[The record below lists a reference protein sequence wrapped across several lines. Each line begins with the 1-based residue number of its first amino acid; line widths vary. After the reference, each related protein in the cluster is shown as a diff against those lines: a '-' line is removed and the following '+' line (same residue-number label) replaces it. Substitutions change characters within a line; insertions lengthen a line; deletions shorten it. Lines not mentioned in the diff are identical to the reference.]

1 MTQWDVLKS
10 LDTAYLEQVQDLY
23 SLDRLPMDLRQFLAE
38 WIESQDWNLAKRD
51 PQVARVTF
59 QNLLE
64 HLNNQYSRFSHDQAI
79 LEQHNIRKI
88 KQDIQACYQESPTE
102 FAKLILFFL
111 EKERNI
117 ISAAKDAEQSLTEQ
131 TPHAILETPRHKE
144 IEQRVMEVKQKVQ
157 AIDQDVKSLEEQ
169 QEIFDFRYKN
179 YQAQV
184 SSNQAVQHQLKNVL
198 QSMLNTLDRSR
209 KEILARLKELLGR
222 CETLVRFLEEEL
234 GEWCQRQQDA
244 CIGRSLDVS
253 LSHLETWFTG
263 TAEAFFQLRRILNDL
278 VELPAKISYE
288 NDPLRTDPVILQ
300 ARVNELITCLLK
312 RAFVVEDQPNQLY
325 QPCMSPPWPRPLVL
339 RTSVRFSVSTRLL
352 VKLQELNHS
361 LKVTAAIDNNAMTTK
376 GYRKFNI
383 MGTLDKMLSMDN
395 VLKKGMVA
403 EFKHLTLKEQR
414 AGVGGKGSKG
424 INEVLVTEELHV
436 MNFTVKFKYQDLEL
450 ELEATTLPLVIIS
463 NVGQQSSAW
472 ASVIWFNLLAT
483 DTKNLAFF
491 SNPPAATWARLANA
505 LSWQFSCATNR
516 GLDSEQLS
524 MLAEKLCG
532 TNPKPR
538 PESLVKW
545 SRFSKESMPGLAFSF
560 WTWFDG
566 VLHLVKA
573 HLENIWNDGYVMGF
587 VCRATERSLLK
598 RKRTGT
604 FLLRFSESC
613 KEGAVTF
620 SWVDHQETD
629 KPTVRSVQPY
639 TKQDLANIPFVEILH
654 SYQILADENIP
665 ENTLLYLYPDTPK
678 DEAFSKYYLS
688 NNRENIEEYRKYM
701 KRRLIMISERP
712 PDMMPPLQLNEGE
725 DMEPTDI
732 EIPEPPDFSVL
743 SLMTGPDDP
752 MMPVFKFENGDDLY

>member
-620 SWVDHQETD
+620 SWVDHQET
-629 KPTVRSVQPY
+629 
-639 TKQDLANIPFVEILH
+639 
-654 SYQILADENIP
+654 
-665 ENTLLYLYPDTPK
+665 
-678 DEAFSKYYLS
+678 
-688 NNRENIEEYRKYM
+688 ENIEEYRKYM